1 MKRTLFY
8 IMAAIIS
15 IGAVQC
21 GSNTQNANIAPSRDT
36 NAQKVVG
43 DTVIVFL
50 GKNSKGIGRFRN
62 IQLTHPLDEGMVTK
76 GKAIFQSRCFACH
89 KLTTEKLVGPGWSGV
104 TNRRSPELI
113 LLCGYNF
120 NFVTNTKVMV
130 DRDLAAQADLA
141 VCLIRMPDQE
151 LTDDQARNVLEFM
164 RENDGKK

>member
-8 IMAAIIS
+8 IMAAIIG

-62 IQLTHPLDEGMVTK
+62 IQLTHPLDEAMVTK
-76 GKAIFQSRCFACH
+76 GKAIFQSKCFACH
-89 KLTTEKLVGPGWSGV
+89 KLSKEKLVGPGWSGV
-104 TNRRSPELI
+104 TNRRSPEWI
-113 LLCGYNF
+113 MNW
-120 NFVTNTKVMV
+120 VTNTKVMV

-141 VCLIRMPDQE
+141 VCIIRMPDQE

>member
-21 GSNTQNANIAPSRDT
+21 GSNTIKMPTLHLHGNT
-36 NAQKVVG
+36 NVQKVIG

-50 GKNSKGIGRFRN
+50 GKNSKGIGRFRD
-62 IQLTHPLDEGMVTK
+62 IQLTHPLDEAMVTS
-76 GKAIFQSRCFACH
+76 GKAIFQSKCFACH

-104 TNRRSPELI
+104 TDRRSPEWI
-113 LLCGYNF
+113 MNW
-120 NFVTNTKVMV
+120 VTNTKIMV

>member
-76 GKAIFQSRCFACH
+76 GKAIFKSR
-89 KLTTEKLVGPGWSGV
+89 
-104 TNRRSPELI
+104 
-113 LLCGYNF
+113 
-120 NFVTNTKVMV
+120 
-130 DRDLAAQADLA
+130 
-141 VCLIRMPDQE
+141 
-151 LTDDQARNVLEFM
+151 
-164 RENDGKK
+164 

>member
-21 GSNTQNANIAPSRDT
+21 GSNNQNTSNASRSDT
-36 NAQKVVG
+36 NVQKVVG
-43 DTVIVFL
+43 DTVIVIL

-62 IQLTHPLDEGMVTK
+62 IQLTHPLDEAMVAK
-76 GKAIFQSRCFACH
+76 GKAIFQSKCIACH

-104 TNRRSPELI
+104 TDKRSPEWI
-113 LLCGYNF
+113 MNW
-120 NFVTNTKVMV
+120 VTNTKVMV

-141 VCLIRMPDQE
+141 ICLIRMPDQD
-151 LTDDQARNVLEFM
+151 LDDDQARNVLEFM
-164 RENDGKK
+164 RANDGKK